1 MGFENFQIGAATVR
15 YLGVDLGHTNE
26 DGVTVSYEPDVHM
39 HMSGK
44 FGTTP
49 VKASL
54 VGKKL
59 EIEVSFAEITLA
71 NFEKTFSGSA
81 LNGGILEF
89 GGTAG
94 EELTGGELVVL
105 PNHGNIKK
113 WTFKN
118 AVITSAVQQE
128 YSPSNEQILKVTYT
142 AMVDEDSADDDNL
155 AEVS

>member
-1 MGFENFQIGAATVR
+1 MAFENFQIGGATVR
-15 YLGVDLGHTNE
+15 YAGVLLGHTNE
-26 DGVTVSYEPDVHM
+26 NGIIVSYEPDIHM

-54 VGKKL
+54 VGRKVT
-59 EIEVSFAEITLA
+59 IEVNLAEITLA
-71 NFEKTFSGSA
+71 NFEKTMSGSEIVA
-81 LNGGILEF
+81 SILNV

-94 EELTGGELVVL
+94 EALTGAELVVL

-142 AMVDEDSADDDNL
+142 AMVDEDSADAENI

>member
-1 MGFENFQIGAATVR
+1 MAFENFQIGGATVR
-15 YLGVDLGHTNE
+15 YAGVFLGHTNE
-26 DGVTVSYEPDVHM
+26 DGITISYEPDIHM

-44 FGTTP
+44 YGTTP

-54 VGKKL
+54 VGKKVT
-59 EIEVSFAEITLA
+59 IEVNLAEITLA
-71 NFEKTFSGSA
+71 NFKKTLSGST
-81 LNGGILEF
+81 LPVSTLLIGGV
-89 GGTAG
+89 AG
-94 EELTGGELVVL
+94 EELVGAELVVL

-118 AVITSAVQQE
+118 AVITSSVEQE

-142 AMVDEDSADDDNL
+142 AMVSENVADASNL